1 MTLVEEKEQLNEQLR
16 ENDDR
21 LRNRKR
27 FLFER
32 DGQKSES
39 LLWQDEQYKNLQE
52 QRRELQ
58 TQKQEITTN
67 IKSARRNL
75 GISNEQKQ
83 SGDARF
89 QADLLT
95 ARDDFSGILGG
106 INPMG
111 EAYAEMK
118 RDERIN
124 TPEVTPSGFK
134 FGNFKDLKIR
144 EGDLV

>member
-111 EAYAEMK
+111 EAYAE
-118 RDERIN
+118 
-124 TPEVTPSGFK
+124 
-134 FGNFKDLKIR
+134 
-144 EGDLV
+144 